1 VALSEQWINLFGTH
15 TTLIFES
22 IGDENKW
29 AETLKQLVEDLDA
42 RFGVLAVDN
51 AAVSQMYTF
60 QRVDSEAKK
69 LSRYL
74 EHYIKHDPWLEKLVD
89 LKTEKFLRSD
99 DVIDLN
105 DYKRSIFYKDWARH
119 FGLAHAIG
127 GYIAVKGRHGLR
139 LALQRDERQGAFT
152 VDELHYLNL
161 LRPQLKTAAKLHIEQ
176 LQKRQQKESAGYL
189 KFTTTPALVC
199 DQDCHVIEVNAAA
212 LALMNVYPTAKIR
225 GGKFLLDSPFQKKL
239 NKALNQDLYSLT
251 NPAASEVQITL
262 QRDHPSNWIVVKVT
276 PLQWS
281 DKSSANA
288 EPESHFLIHL
298 AEPVN
303 IQPWHFDLLKE
314 TYELTKAETD
324 ICLKLCQGMCLEAVA
339 QLKNR
344 SLSTIRTQ
352 LKSIFAKTGVSQQ
365 SQLVSLI
372 LQRHF
377 L

>member
-1 VALSEQWINLFGTH
+1 MAISEQWINLFGNH

-60 QRVDSEAKK
+60 QQVDFEAKD
-69 LSRYL
+69 LNRYL

-89 LKTEKFLRSD
+89 LKAEEFLRSD
-99 DVIDLN
+99 DVVDLN
-105 DYKRSIFYKDWARH
+105 DYKRSKFYKDWARH

-127 GYIAVKGRHGLR
+127 GYIAVKGRYGLR

-152 VDELHYLNL
+152 VDELDYLNL
-161 LRPQLKTAAKLHIEQ
+161 LRPQLKTAAKLHMEQ
-176 LQKRQQKESAGYL
+176 LEKQQQKDSVKYL

-199 DQDCHVIEVNAAA
+199 DQSCHVIEANAAA
-212 LALMNVYPTAKIR
+212 LALMNVYPTAKIQA
-225 GGKFLLDSPFQKKL
+225 GKFLLEPPFQKKL
-239 NKALNQDLYSLT
+239 SKALSQDIYSLT
-251 NPAASEVQITL
+251 NPASEVQITL
-262 QRDHPSNWIVVKVT
+262 QRDHPSNWIVLKVT
-276 PLQWS
+276 PLRWPN
-281 DKSSANA
+281 KSSSST

-314 TYELTKAETD
+314 TYDLTKAETD
-324 ICLKLCQGMCLEAVA
+324 ICLKLCQGMCLETVA
-339 QLKNR
+339 QAKNR